1 MGAPEYTQGQQSSP
15 PGAGWVQRVGR
26 QAVTVWDC
34 GVHMDISGLL
44 LLHPSADTSSLVQP
58 IPSYPPGEPLWG
70 PSASDTLSA
79 HSSWHTLGLSGWSFP
94 DLCLNTIT
102 EKLPPTHIWGDG
114 RAPRDSLGTEK
125 LCSHFCS
132 RQSWTLLSLV
142 SLDSPKGNVPASID
156 LGSCLKLHLQ
166 PCLYETFSPTRQSF
180 L

>member
-1 MGAPEYTQGQQSSP
+1 MCTWTSLVSYCYIPQLTPPPWSSP
-15 PGAGWVQRVGR
+15 SHRTLLGSHCEARVPQTLCLHTAPGTPWGF
-26 QAVTVWDC
+26 
-34 GVHMDISGLL
+34 SG
-44 LLHPSADTSSLVQP
+44 
-58 IPSYPPGEPLWG
+58 
-70 PSASDTLSA
+70 
-79 HSSWHTLGLSGWSFP
+79 FP

-166 PCLYETFSPTRQSF
+166 SCLYETFSPTRQSF